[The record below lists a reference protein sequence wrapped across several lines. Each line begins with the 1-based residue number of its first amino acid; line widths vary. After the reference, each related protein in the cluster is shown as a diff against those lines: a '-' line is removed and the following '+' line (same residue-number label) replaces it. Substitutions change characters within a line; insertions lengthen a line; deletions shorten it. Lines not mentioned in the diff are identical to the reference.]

1 MNYDLL
7 LPLLVTVV
15 LATTGWFAVHRLTAN
30 RERASKQRDVRVSY
44 LIQAYR
50 DIGAAT
56 LRQPN
61 SEQFV
66 KLEYALH
73 DIQLFGSASQ
83 IAKLQAAASQW
94 EASGGA
100 DHLKSLLADLR
111 EDLRRELELPATEAQ
126 IIFFR
131 AQKWASA

>member
-1 MNYDLL
+1 M
-7 LPLLVTVV
+7 V
-15 LATTGWFAVHRLTAN
+15 LATTGWFAVHHLTAN

-50 DIGAAT
+50 DIGAAA

-66 KLEYALH
+66 KLEYAFH

-111 EDLRRELELPATEAQ
+111 EGLRRELELPATEAQ

-131 AQKWASA
+131 AQK